1 MPQTRE
7 VAESMFLAIV
17 NTASGSAKTI
27 YIIDENGTAGKVVSS
42 FGLPAY
48 LPFGLALRLFVT
60 WWCFFA

>member
-1 MPQTRE
+1 M
-7 VAESMFLAIV
+7 AIV

-48 LPFGLALRLFVT
+48 LPFGLALRLFVI